1 MQQPDNTLRIQIIL
15 AGVGGQ
21 GVVLAS
27 RVLSEMALIRGLPVI
42 SAENHGMA
50 KRGGSVVTTMKIGK
64 FSDPLIRLGSADVLL
79 GFTHDEALR
88 NLPFLK
94 QAGQCFANSSEPASS
109 RILAIDATGI
119 AIQIGN
125 PRAANL
131 VLMGFTFAHP
141 GLVLTV
147 DDLNE
152 AVRTVVPKRYL
163 EANLHAVQAGSEMAV
178 ATLARRSA
186 NF

>member
-1 MQQPDNTLRIQIIL
+1 MQQLDNLTRIQIIL

-64 FSDPLIRLGSADVLL
+64 FSNPLIRQGSADVLL
-79 GFTHDEALR
+79 GFTLNEALR

-94 QAGQCFANSSEPASS
+94 AGGHCFVNTTELVSDGAHT
-109 RILAIDATGI
+109 IDATGI
-119 AIQIGN
+119 AIQVGN

-131 VLMGFTFAHP
+131 VLMGFAFAHP
-141 GLVLTV
+141 GLVLGV
-147 DDLNE
+147 DDLNA
-152 AVRTVVPKRYL
+152 AVRAVVPTRYL
-163 EANLHAVQAGSEMAV
+163 EANLRAVQAGFEMAV
-178 ATLARRSA
+178 AIL
-186 NF
+186 